1 MRVAAAAAAPSSDSS
16 IHEMTLRNFALLLGT
31 TVIHPED
38 SGNLSS
44 QCTTEEMPV
53 RNRLDLLLARS
64 FSLPALSVF
73 PVAAV
78 VSPAYPARQA
88 SYGIRATDAE
98 SARRLALSSL
108 SRTETYDQRAVL
120 RRAPRRM
127 AESLSDTF
135 STLIDSNLRSFAK
148 LHRSESPSS
157 VAERVENSF
166 LIDSERIVKVRKC
179 STLFATTT
187 EEVFSSSLSR
197 SSSSSS
203 EEGNSSPHSRDKT
216 SATVKVRFILEY
228 SFCGASAVE
237 TATIEGTGAI
247 IGKSKCIG
255 RARSRTELLNIILRT
270 LFSLFFRRNYFHL
283 TDLFFFQ
290 KYHPLVSGRSFRM
303 DNTGEFFQSDPLRPR
318 FDSVELTVDAPALL
332 LTLRQQA
339 RLAAYKAVT
348 SLLLTPNSSLP
359 LTESPAIIKNVPPS
373 PARHEVTP
381 HSSPQL
387 TSLIR
392 AAAALEPTSISL
404 TDGGVKRGIT
414 AAQVEEKCRLMS
426 LSGES
431 TLPPKKRMRRRVF
444 LPPDQHRLDAL
455 TNMLVWGVKNDH

>member
-1 MRVAAAAAAPSSDSS
+1 MRVAAAAAASSSDSS

-31 TVIHPED
+31 TVTHPED

-98 SARRLALSSL
+98 SARLLALSSL

-179 STLFATTT
+179 STLFATTS

-283 TDLFFFQ
+283 TDLLFF
-290 KYHPLVSGRSFRM
+290 KNIIRSSQAVHSAW
-303 DNTGEFFQSDPLRPR
+303 TIQESSSKVIH
-318 FDSVELTVDAPALL
+318 SVPAL
-332 LTLRQQA
+332 TR
-339 RLAAYKAVT
+339 
-348 SLLLTPNSSLP
+348 SS
-359 LTESPAIIKNVPPS
+359 
-373 PARHEVTP
+373 
-381 HSSPQL
+381 
-387 TSLIR
+387 
-392 AAAALEPTSISL
+392 
-404 TDGGVKRGIT
+404 
-414 AAQVEEKCRLMS
+414 
-426 LSGES
+426 
-431 TLPPKKRMRRRVF
+431 
-444 LPPDQHRLDAL
+444 
-455 TNMLVWGVKNDH
+455 